1 LRQKYNLLLFV
12 CYPDVREWNKH
23 MNYGLPDPLVNPPP
37 QVWVLLNHRAG
48 ENSQVL
54 ALAEALEWP
63 FEVKRFTYRRG
74 VPYLLLGAS
83 LAGIVSQKSDP
94 LTPPW
99 PDLVISAS
107 ARNEPVCLWI
117 QKQAA
122 KVGQKV
128 RLVHVGRPWKRLD
141 RFDLVITTPQY
152 RLPLRPNVLHNTTT
166 LHRVT
171 PLRLAQEAE
180 RWLPELA
187 HLPRPYVAV
196 MLGGSSG
203 PYVLDRAAAR
213 QLAAEVN
220 ALARALKG
228 SLLVTS
234 SARTGKGILKAFAE
248 EIEVPAYWF
257 CWSRNQEQD
266 NPYYAYLA
274 LADQLVVTGD
284 SVSMLT
290 EACATGKPVY
300 IFDLGRVS
308 RRVSDLGLAHL
319 RAFIYRLGMTW
330 APKRLTRDLAKVH
343 ERLIAEGR
351 AVWLGEAFPA
361 KMGADF
367 SADMRR
373 AVARVRSLFAK
384 EPQGLEIP
392 WAFKPSF

>member
-1 LRQKYNLLLFV
+1 
-12 CYPDVREWNKH
+12 
-23 MNYGLPDPLVNPPP
+23 MNCGLQDPLVSTPPR
-37 QVWVLLNHRAG
+37 VWVLLNHRAG

-83 LAGIVSQKSDP
+83 LAGISRQKSDP

-107 ARNEPVCLWI
+107 ARNEPICLWI

-122 KVGQKV
+122 EVGKKV
-128 RLVHVGRPWKRLD
+128 RLVHIGRPWKRLD

-152 RLPLRPNVLHNTTT
+152 RLPHRPNVLHNSTT

-171 PLRLAQEAE
+171 PLRLAQEAK

-187 HLPRPYVAV
+187 CLPRPYVAV

-203 PYVLDRAAAR
+203 PYILDRAAAR

-220 ALARALKG
+220 ELARTLKG

-234 SARTGKGILKAFAE
+234 SARTGRGILKAFAQ
-248 EIEVPAYWF
+248 EIDVPAHLF
-257 CWSRNQEQD
+257 CWSPKLED

-274 LADQLVVTGD
+274 LADQIVVTSD
-284 SVSMLT
+284 SASMLT
-290 EACATGKPVY
+290 EACATGKPVH

-308 RRVSDLGLAHL
+308 QNISDLNLEHL
-319 RAFIYRLGMTW
+319 CAFVYRLGMIW

-343 ERLIAEGR
+343 KRLIAEGR

-361 KMGADF
+361 KTRTDF

-373 AVARVRSLFAK
+373 AVACVRSLFAE
-384 EPQGLEIP
+384 EPQGLET
-392 WAFKPSF
+392 WAFTSKPQVA